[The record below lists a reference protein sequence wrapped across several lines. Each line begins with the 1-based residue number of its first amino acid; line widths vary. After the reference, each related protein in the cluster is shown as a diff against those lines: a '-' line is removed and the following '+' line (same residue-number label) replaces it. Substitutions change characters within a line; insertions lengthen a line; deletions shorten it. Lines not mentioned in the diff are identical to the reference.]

1 MPSSDSKK
9 ILITFANPIRNAV
22 NSIGIELP
30 PKLRFDE
37 HVRFSTNGKS
47 NDTAGWYKISKWTD
61 SSVLLQVADR
71 RKKLDKRFVFDDFN

>member
-1 MPSSDSKK
+1 MPSSDSKNHTT
-9 ILITFANPIRNAV
+9 LEVAIRNET

-30 PKLRFDE
+30 AELRFDE
-37 HVRFSTNGKS
+37 YVRFSTNGKS

-71 RKKLDKRFVFDDFN
+71 SKKLYKRFYF

>member
-1 MPSSDSKK
+1 MPSSDSKNHTT
-9 ILITFANPIRNAV
+9 LEVAIRNET